1 MKAYS
6 YDLRLRVLRAVDQG
20 RPRAEIVTLFAISLA
35 TLKRY
40 LKRQRET
47 GDVRA
52 KPIPGRPARKGAAL
66 FAGLQ
71 PQLDAYPDATL
82 AEHCQ
87 LWESSQG
94 IKVSTATISRAIQR
108 LDWTRKKKTL
118 RASEQKEGDR
128 EAWRAQAQTLDAS
141 KLIFIDECGSN
152 IALTRLYARSL
163 KGKRAYS
170 AIPRNRRA
178 NITLL
183 ASLSLQGMGEAF
195 ILEGTADAAAFEIYM
210 EQILAPSLQAGHIV
224 VMDNLSTHA
233 GERVRQ
239 IIEARGCQLL
249 FLPSYSPDLSP
260 IEEAFSKLK
269 AFLRRVG
276 ARTPETLQEA
286 IGQAILTIT
295 EQDAHGWFGHCGY
308 QPVASGM

>member
-108 LDWTRKKKTL
+108 LDCSITVAHRSKAGSIWRPGNG
-118 RASEQKEGDR
+118 SDR
-128 EAWRAQAQTLDAS
+128 FVALWGSRS
-141 KLIFIDECGSN
+141 VLI
-152 IALTRLYARSL
+152 
-163 KGKRAYS
+163 
-170 AIPRNRRA
+170 
-178 NITLL
+178 
-183 ASLSLQGMGEAF
+183 
-195 ILEGTADAAAFEIYM
+195 
-210 EQILAPSLQAGHIV
+210 
-224 VMDNLSTHA
+224 
-233 GERVRQ
+233 GERVGGDRYA
-239 IIEARGCQLL
+239 IEGLNALYAS
-249 FLPSYSPDLSP
+249 LPIS
-260 IEEAFSKLK
+260 
-269 AFLRRVG
+269 
-276 ARTPETLQEA
+276 Q
-286 IGQAILTIT
+286 
-295 EQDAHGWFGHCGY
+295 
-308 QPVASGM
+308 

>member
-108 LDWTRKKKTL
+108 LDCSITVAHRSKAGSIWRPGQRVHTPCIPGMGSKQSPVL
-118 RASEQKEGDR
+118 RVR
-128 EAWRAQAQTLDAS
+128 YRHV
-141 KLIFIDECGSN
+141 
-152 IALTRLYARSL
+152 
-163 KGKRAYS
+163 
-170 AIPRNRRA
+170 
-178 NITLL
+178 
-183 ASLSLQGMGEAF
+183 SLQHSSSDMRSIWRPGNGSDRFVALWGSRSVL
-195 ILEGTADAAAFEIYM
+195 I
-210 EQILAPSLQAGHIV
+210 
-224 VMDNLSTHA
+224 
-233 GERVRQ
+233 GERVGGDRYA
-239 IIEARGCQLL
+239 IEGLNALYAS
-249 FLPSYSPDLSP
+249 LPIS
-260 IEEAFSKLK
+260 
-269 AFLRRVG
+269 
-276 ARTPETLQEA
+276 Q
-286 IGQAILTIT
+286 
-295 EQDAHGWFGHCGY
+295 
-308 QPVASGM
+308 